1 MWQIVKRKDWKN
13 GYITL
18 ERELITD
25 IIFYWMFC
33 VYNKNGDIL
42 YTLSVSKF
50 EGEQIFNKLSGGN
63 LL

>member
-1 MWQIVKRKDWKN
+1 MWQVVKRKDWLN

-18 ERELITD
+18 EKMQKTN

-33 VYNKNGDIL
+33 IYHKKGKIL

-50 EGEQIFNKLSGGN
+50 EGEQIFDKLSRGC